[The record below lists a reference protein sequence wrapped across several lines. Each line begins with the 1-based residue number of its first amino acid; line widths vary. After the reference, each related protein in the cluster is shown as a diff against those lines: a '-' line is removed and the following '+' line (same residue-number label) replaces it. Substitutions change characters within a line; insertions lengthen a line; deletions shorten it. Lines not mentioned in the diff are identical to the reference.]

1 MNEGRNKRM
10 KSKVI
15 ISIGMMMCAASVFAQ
30 HPLVERVTHSN
41 PVSIPVTEEN
51 IEWQRIVYRE
61 ISVKKPVNAGL
72 FYQTEGEC
80 FFSHIFKNV
89 LEGKVQAYNYGIN
102 DNLMFSQ
109 SNAVDIPVMLKNFQ
123 IPFTRT
129 DNSTITID
137 PNDIPSNLVKAF
149 YIKESHYYDTRN
161 SSFRTR
167 CLAICPIM
175 FQQDDF
181 EYEETKYPMFWIKY
195 SELEPLLKDVL
206 VFGDAYNSSSV
217 MSVNEFFSA
226 NFYDGSIYKVFDMSD
241 VALAQYCKTPE
252 ELVTEQQ
259 RIESELHDVKLN
271 CYNLQRKHE
280 VVKPV
285 AVVENKKNTQTNLLT
300 RIKSVFKKQK

>member
-1 MNEGRNKRM
+1 M

-15 ISIGMMMCAASVFAQ
+15 ISIGMMLFATSAFAQ

-41 PVSIPVTEEN
+41 PVSIPVPEEN

-61 ISVKKPVNAGL
+61 ISINKAVNAGL
-72 FYQTEGEC
+72 FYQTDGNC
-80 FFSHIFKNV
+80 FFSYIFKNV
-89 LEGKVQAYNYGIN
+89 LDGKVQAYNYGIN
-102 DNLMFSQ
+102 DNFMFSQ
-109 SNAVDIPVMLKNFQ
+109 NNAVNIPVMLKNFQ

-129 DNSTITID
+129 DSSTIAVD
-137 PNDIPSNLVKAF
+137 QNDIPSNLVKAF

-181 EYEETKYPMFWIKY
+181 ENQETKYPMFWIKY
-195 SELEPLLKDVL
+195 SELEPLLQDFL

-226 NFYDGSIYKVFDMSD
+226 NFYEGSIYKVFDMTD
-241 VALAQYCKTPE
+241 IALTQYCNTPE
-252 ELVTEQQ
+252 EVTAEQQ
-259 RIESELHDVKLN
+259 RIEKELTDVKAN
-271 CYNLQRKHE
+271 CYNLEKKHDVRSPDSLATAE
-280 VVKPV
+280 KIHTDFF
-285 AVVENKKNTQTNLLT
+285 NKV
-300 RIKSVFKKQK
+300 KSVFKKQK